1 MRVKAEIRQSGARV
15 FIEDLATRGRHHFTS
30 REARQALQA
39 SPNATAKALARLIEH
54 GHLASPE
61 RGFYVVVPP
70 EYRSLGCLPAEQ
82 FVPALMGIHGFP
94 YYAGLLSAAQF
105 HGAAHHRPQQFQVML
120 TKNRR
125 PIACGK
131 VRVAFVARKR
141 VEEVP
146 VVHLNTPRGPIR
158 VSTPEATAV
167 DLVGYVDHAG
177 GLDQVATVLGELAER
192 IDPDRLPIAAATAP
206 LPWAQRLGYLLEL
219 VGAASEATALKR
231 YVRELARDFVPL
243 VSAGPRNGTRSVDW
257 KLLVNAA
264 VEIDT

>member
-1 MRVKAEIRQSGARV
+1 MQS
-15 FIEDLATRGRHHFTS
+15 
-30 REARQALQA
+30 

-54 GHLASPE
+54 GSLASPE

-82 FVPALMGIHGFP
+82 FVPALMETHRLP

-105 HGAAHHRPQQFQVML
+105 HGAAHHRPQQFQVL
-120 TKNRR
+120 LAKNRR

-141 VEEVP
+141 VEDVP
-146 VVHLNTPRGPIR
+146 VVRLNTPRGQIR

-177 GLDQVATVLGELAER
+177 GLDQVATVLVDLAER
-192 IDPDRLPIAAATAP
+192 IDPSQLPTAAATAP
-206 LPWAQRLGYLLEL
+206 LHWAQRLGYLLEL
-219 VGAASEATALKR
+219 VGAASTATSLKH
-231 YVRELARDFVPL
+231 YVRETARDYAPL
-243 VSAGPRNGTRSVDW
+243 VSAGPREGTRSVDW
-257 KLLVNAA
+257 KILVNAA
-264 VEIDT
+264 VEIDA

>member
-1 MRVKAEIRQSGARV
+1 MLSEVRQSGARA
-15 FIEDLATRGRHHFTS
+15 FIEDLAARGIHHFTS
-30 REARQALQA
+30 SKARQALQA

-54 GHLASPE
+54 GALASPE

-82 FVPALMGIHGFP
+82 FVPALMQIHGFA

-105 HGAAHHRPQQFQVML
+105 HGAAHHRPQRFQVML
-120 TKNRR
+120 ARNRR

-146 VVHLNTPRGPIR
+146 VVSLNTPRGPIR

-177 GLDQVATVLGELAER
+177 GLDQVATVLAELAER
-192 IDPDRLPIAAATAP
+192 IDPDRLSLAAATAP
-206 LPWAQRLGYLLEL
+206 LHWAQRLGYLLEL
-219 VGAASEATALKR
+219 VGAANQATALKR
-231 YVRELARDFVPL
+231 YVRETARDYAPL
-243 VSAGPRNGTRSVDW
+243 VSAGPHDGTRSVDW
-257 KLLVNAA
+257 KLLVNAT
-264 VEIDT
+264 VEFEA

>member
-1 MRVKAEIRQSGARV
+1 MRVKAEIRQSGARI
-15 FIEDLATRGRHHFTS
+15 FIDDLATRGRHHFTS

-39 SPNATAKALARLIEH
+39 LPNATAKALARLIEH

-141 VEEVP
+141 AERVQAMQAVTDG
-146 VVHLNTPRGPIR
+146 LTRLFSPRHPLLRPLRNAGM
-158 VSTPEATAV
+158 TAV
-167 DLVGYVDHAG
+167 D
-177 GLDQVATVLGELAER
+177 
-192 IDPDRLPIAAATAP
+192 RLPVLKHA
-206 LPWAQRLGYLLEL
+206 LAQP
-219 VGAASEATALKR
+219 ALR
-231 YVRELARDFVPL
+231 
-243 VSAGPRNGTRSVDW
+243 
-257 KLLVNAA
+257 
-264 VEIDT
+264 